1 MTTTTTTTTT
11 ATLLSLLVLML
22 QSEEC
27 VAQPGVT
34 RVCSLQLVV
43 DHLLWSSE
51 RTRVASQASSEE
63 EQEISR
69 LTRYT
74 DCCPHCLTDQVID
87 FSSSPC

>member
-1 MTTTTTTTTT
+1 MTTTTTT
-11 ATLLSLLVLML
+11 ATLLSVLVLML

-51 RTRVASQASSEE
+51 RARVASQASSQG

-74 DCCPHCLTDQVID
+74 GCWPHCLTHHVVD